1 MVEEV
6 NNINRSSEGRE
17 YIRESL
23 NLLMDLSPSNLASL
37 RGTLMQSSLQ
47 SLQECYMTGHLEGI
61 QRVSVSVEKL
71 EEALGLEW
79 GSLNWNHVMGK
90 DEEGEGNLAFF
101 YPIGLILESVLP
113 NNLVVLGKRG
123 YHHYGDDVYIDFD
136 VTKV

>member
-6 NNINRSSEGRE
+6 NNLNRSSEGKE

-23 NLLMDLSPSNLASL
+23 DLLMDLSPSNLALL

-47 SLQECYMTGHLEGI
+47 SLQECYMTGHLEGV
-61 QRVSVSVEKL
+61 QKVSVPVEKL
-71 EEALGLEW
+71 EEALGMEW

-101 YPIGLILESVLP
+101 YPIGLILF
-113 NNLVVLGKRG
+113 
-123 YHHYGDDVYIDFD
+123 YH
-136 VTKV
+136 K

>member
-6 NNINRSSEGRE
+6 NNLNRSSEGRE

-23 NLLMDLSPSNLASL
+23 DLLMDLSPSNLAYL

-47 SLQECYMTGHLEGI
+47 SLQEYYMTGHLEGI
-61 QRVSVSVEKL
+61 QKVSVPVEKL
-71 EEALGLEW
+71 EEALGMEW